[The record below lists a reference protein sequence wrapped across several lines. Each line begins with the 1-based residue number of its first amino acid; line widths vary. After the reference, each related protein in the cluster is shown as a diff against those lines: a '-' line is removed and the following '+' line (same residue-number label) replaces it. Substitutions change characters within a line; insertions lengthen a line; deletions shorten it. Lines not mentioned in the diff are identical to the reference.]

1 MKNRKRL
8 LIGALVLIPLCCLAL
23 IVPIPVASSLEEND
37 NFCTSCHL
45 APEET
50 YVARSL
56 AAQDEEAPVLDDLA
70 SGHYHLAAEAGESAF
85 RCIDCHRGDDSFN
98 DRATT
103 LFTGARDALTFVTG
117 GADETL
123 EKAHVGDPEL
133 LERACLKCHVPTLM
147 ERGFNNHYHNQLP
160 QAKVAE
166 AAGAEVVDPEIGI
179 NEGDLF
185 TEMGGA
191 ETKVTCSSC
200 HLAHPSLPDGDQTL
214 YFDLENVLFPACV
227 QCHEETGHGPTD
239 L

>member
-8 LIGALVLIPLCCLAL
+8 LIGALVLIPLCVLAL
-23 IVPIPVASSLEEND
+23 VLPIPVASSLEEND

-56 AAQDEEAPVLDDLA
+56 AAQEEGVVLEDLA
-70 SGHYHLAAEAGESAF
+70 SGHYHAASLAGEAAF

-98 DRATT
+98 DRAST
-103 LFTGARDALTFVTG
+103 LFTGARDALTFLTG
-117 GADETL
+117 GADETI
-123 EKAHVGDPEL
+123 EKAHVGDPDL

-160 QAKVAE
+160 QAKAALE
-166 AAGAEVVDPEIGI
+166 AGAEMSDPEIGLA
-179 NEGDLF
+179 EGDVF
-185 TEMGGA
+185 TEMGGL
-191 ETKVTCSSC
+191 ETTVTCSSC
-200 HLAHPSLPDGDQTL
+200 HLAHPSLPDGEQTL
-214 YFDLENVLFPACV
+214 FMDLEAVMFPACV
-227 QCHEETGHGPTD
+227 QCHEEVGHGPVD